1 VRNYKKR
8 IFENNG
14 KKQQLPSGL
23 RASGKTWCVMI
34 LLSQKGAI
42 KRREIIGQASPKH
55 AHVIEERFFKKI
67 KVSRGLHFYGNT
79 VEQ

>member
-1 VRNYKKR
+1 
-8 IFENNG
+8 
-14 KKQQLPSGL
+14 
-23 RASGKTWCVMI
+23 MI